1 MPQIGFHHLGQGK
14 LSPGDT
20 VHWWWNNAGR
30 QKVWAFS
37 ADAEV
42 PLIFA
47 FSGAKAKLQITQV
60 EYRQN
65 FNGPGS
71 DDTEQEIHLWL
82 KNTGPV
88 HANYYL
94 HMSTVKE

>member
-42 PLIFA
+42 QLMFA
-47 FSGAKAKLQITQV
+47 FSGAVAKLEITKSSIA
-60 EYRQN
+60 R
-65 FNGPGS
+65 
-71 DDTEQEIHLWL
+71 T
-82 KNTGPV
+82 
-88 HANYYL
+88 
-94 HMSTVKE
+94 STARARTTPSRRSISG

>member
-20 VHWWWNNAGR
+20 VHWKWNNAGR

-42 PLIFA
+42 QLMFA
-47 FSGAKAKLQITQV
+47 FSGAVARIEITKV

-65 FNGPGS
+65 F
-71 DDTEQEIHLWL
+71 
-82 KNTGPV
+82 TGPS
-88 HANYYL
+88 ASDL
-94 HMSTVKE
+94 